1 MKEGNVLLEKS
12 YAFALRTVKL
22 FLHLRKEHGSLS
34 IFDQQLRAGT
44 SIGANAEEAVGGQ
57 SRRDFISKCSISY
70 KEARE
75 SHYWLRLYRDTK
87 LLEPKLAESLL
98 NDNEELKKI
107 LASILK
113 TSKNTEGGQ
122 LKIKN

>member
-1 MKEGNVLLEKS
+1 MKEDNVLLDKS
-12 YAFALRTVKL
+12 YAFAVRTVKL
-22 FLHLRKEHGSLS
+22 FLYLKKKHGYMS
-34 IFDQQLRAGT
+34 IFDQQLKAGT

-57 SRRDFISKCSISY
+57 SRPDFISKCGISY

-75 SHYWLRLYRDTK
+75 SHYWLRLYRDTE

-98 NDNEELKKI
+98 DDNEELKKI

-113 TSKNTEGGQ
+113 TSKNTEGG
-122 LKIKN
+122 KS

>member
-113 TSKNTEGGQ
+113 TSKNTEEKG
-122 LKIKN
+122 INN